1 MFCAHFFAKCIL
13 LVCQFRL
20 FYQPFLRLLQVPVP
34 LLCRRLKVH
43 CTFKC
48 FRPGKSDGKREK
60 TPEKSPMWH
69 SCKQTK
75 KRSRKKNMGK
85 RETDRSSECNLHQLF
100 AMFQF
105 LCTHRQLLVCIF
117 TIFTIFHAQWGYL
130 GTLSSFGLNAS
141 RRRKKGMALLFFL
154 IKLKETLSLKGNWYF
169 EIKISQLNYHSDDY
183 CKLLLSGLT
192 CSSYCICNT

>member
-75 KRSRKKNMGK
+75 KRSRKKKYG
-85 RETDRSSECNLHQLF
+85 
-100 AMFQF
+100 
-105 LCTHRQLLVCIF
+105 
-117 TIFTIFHAQWGYL
+117 
-130 GTLSSFGLNAS
+130 
-141 RRRKKGMALLFFL
+141 KKGDRQEWRVQFALAFRYVLVLVHSPPTSCSHFHHFHHFPCPMGLLGDPLIIWVKCEQAQKKGHGTSFF
-154 IKLKETLSLKGNWYF
+154 F
-169 EIKISQLNYHSDDY
+169 
-183 CKLLLSGLT
+183 
-192 CSSYCICNT
+192 